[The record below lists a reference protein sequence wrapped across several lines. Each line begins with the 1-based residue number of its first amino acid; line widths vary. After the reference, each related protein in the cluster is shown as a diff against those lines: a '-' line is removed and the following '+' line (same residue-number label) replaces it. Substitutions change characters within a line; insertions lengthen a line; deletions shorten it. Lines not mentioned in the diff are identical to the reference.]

1 MNQVPEKAISWS
13 VTLCI
18 KTLSRQ
24 CNLTAQIEPVQDKQD
39 YTLVNLITEM
49 FELFIISLLLL
60 LIYFA
65 SLFF

>member
-39 YTLVNLITEM
+39 YNLVNLITEM
-49 FELFIISLLLL
+49 FELNTVQIVLSCYL
-60 LIYFA
+60 
-65 SLFF
+65 